1 MRNAPEPPRRF
12 RYGPDMSADVDR
24 TIRDVA
30 GRVKADLDRLTAEMT
45 AMFTEVIPEF
55 RHDEEV
61 RRLMIASTASN
72 LTAILDM
79 LMLSISRSDITVPPA
94 AAEYARRFAQHG
106 MSLEALLRAYRL
118 GEHMFMQQTITILR
132 HSEAGSDLA
141 LETTGRIALLVNSY
155 IDQVIEGVIDIYESE
170 RRRWDARSDSTRAAQ
185 IRAVLDTADLDL
197 AAAEQMLAASL
208 RGWHLAAIV
217 WVGTPAPATTDLLR
231 AGAAMLAAAT
241 GKNPLM
247 VSVDEQNCWGW
258 ISSAGKPSLDA
269 GQLERDLRR
278 KPGIRVAIG
287 DPGAG
292 LAGFRQTFRDAQLAR
307 NLASVAGPTGPLT
320 LHSRV
325 ALASLLVDHL
335 PDTKAW
341 VRRVLGDLMRDDE
354 TTARLRETVQTY
366 LDARGSLTDAAARM
380 HVHKN
385 TVHYRIRRAEEVLGH
400 PLTVNRL
407 EIEVALMVSEQLGL
421 GRGRGSA

>member
-1 MRNAPEPPRRF
+1 
-12 RYGPDMSADVDR
+12 MSVDVDR
-24 TIRDVA
+24 TIREVA
-30 GRVKADLDRLTAEMT
+30 GSVKTDLDRLTADMT
-45 AMFTEVIPEF
+45 SMFTEVIPEF
-55 RHDEEV
+55 RHDDEV

-79 LMLSISRSDITVPPA
+79 LALSISRDDITVPPA

-118 GEHMFMQQTITILR
+118 GEHMFTQQAITLLR
-132 HSEAGSDLA
+132 RSETPADLA
-141 LETTGRIALLVNSY
+141 LETIGRIALLVNSY

-170 RRRWDARSDSTRAAQ
+170 RRRWDARSDNTRVAQ
-185 IRAVLDTADLDL
+185 IRAVLDTENLDL
-197 AAAEQMLAASL
+197 VAAEQMLAASL
-208 RGWHLAAIV
+208 RGWHMAAIV
-217 WVGTPAPATTDLLR
+217 WTGKPVSSSTDLLG
-231 AGAAMLAAAT
+231 AGAAMLTAAT

-247 VSVDEQNCWGW
+247 VLIDEQNCWAW
-258 ISSAGKPSLDA
+258 ISSVGKPSLDA
-269 GQLERDLRR
+269 GRLERDLRR
-278 KPGIRVAIG
+278 RPGVRVAVG
-287 DPGAG
+287 DPGIG
-292 LAGFRQTFRDAQLAR
+292 LEGFRQTFRDAQRAR
-307 NLASVAGPTGPLT
+307 NLALVADPSRSLT

-335 PDTKAW
+335 PDTTAW
-341 VRRVLGDLMRDDE
+341 VHRVLGDLMRDDE

-407 EIEVALMVSEQLGL
+407 ETEVALMISEQLGL
-421 GRGRGSA
+421 GHTR

>member
-1 MRNAPEPPRRF
+1 
-12 RYGPDMSADVDR
+12 MSVDVDR
-24 TIRDVA
+24 TIREVA
-30 GRVKADLDRLTAEMT
+30 GRVKTDLDRLTADMT
-45 AMFTEVIPEF
+45 SMFTEVIPEF
-55 RHDEEV
+55 RHDDEV

-79 LMLSISRSDITVPPA
+79 LALSISRDDITVPPA

-118 GEHMFMQQTITILR
+118 GEHMFTQQAIALLR
-132 HSEAGSDLA
+132 RSEIPADLA
-141 LETTGRIALLVNSY
+141 LETIGRIALLVNSY

-170 RRRWDARSDSTRAAQ
+170 RRRWDARSDNTRVAQ
-185 IRAVLDTADLDL
+185 IRAVLDTENLDL

-217 WVGTPAPATTDLLR
+217 WTGKPVSSSTDLLG
-231 AGAAMLAAAT
+231 AGAAMLTAAT

-247 VSVDEQNCWGW
+247 VLIDEQNCWAW
-258 ISSAGKPSLDA
+258 ISSVGKPPLDA
-269 GQLERDLRR
+269 ARLERDLRR
-278 KPGIRVAIG
+278 RAGVRVAVG
-287 DPGAG
+287 DPGIG
-292 LAGFRQTFRDAQLAR
+292 LEGFRQTFRDAQRAR
-307 NLASVAGPTGPLT
+307 NLALVADPSRSLT

-325 ALASLLVDHL
+325 ALASLLVDQL
-335 PDTKAW
+335 PDTTAW
-341 VRRVLGDLMRDDE
+341 VHRVLGDLMRDDE

-407 EIEVALMVSEQLGL
+407 ETEVALMVSQQLGL
-421 GRGRGSA
+421 GRTR

>member
-1 MRNAPEPPRRF
+1 
-12 RYGPDMSADVDR
+12 MSTDVDR

-30 GRVKADLDRLTAEMT
+30 GRVKADLDRLTVAMT

-55 RHDEEV
+55 RHDDEV

-79 LMLSISRSDITVPPA
+79 LTLSISRADITVPPA

-118 GEHMFMQQTITILR
+118 GEHMFMQQTIALLR
-132 HSEAGSDLA
+132 QHEAASDLA
-141 LETTGRIALLVNSY
+141 LETTSRIALLVNSY

-170 RRRWDARSDSTRAAQ
+170 RRRWDARSDNTRAAQ
-185 IRAVLDTADLDL
+185 IRAVLDTEDLDL

-208 RGWHLAAIV
+208 RGWHMAALV
-217 WVGTPAPATTDLLR
+217 WVSKPVPATTDLLR
-231 AGAAMLAAAT
+231 AAAAMLTAAT
-241 GKNPLM
+241 GKTPLM
-247 VSVDEQNCWGW
+247 VLVDEQNCWAW
-258 ISSAGKPSLDA
+258 ISSVGKPSLDA
-269 GQLERDLRR
+269 DQLERDLLRR
-278 KPGIRVAIG
+278 PGIRVAIG

-292 LAGFRQTFRDAQLAR
+292 LTGFRQTFRDAQRAR
-307 NLASVAGPTGPLT
+307 NLALVAGPTRPLT

-325 ALASLLVDHL
+325 ALASLLVDQL
-335 PDTKAW
+335 PDTRAW
-341 VRRVLGDLMRDDE
+341 VHRVLGDLMRDDE

-385 TVHYRIRRAEEVLGH
+385 TVHYRVRRAEEVLGH

-407 EIEVALMVSEQLGL
+407 EIEVALMISEQLGL
-421 GRGRGSA
+421 GHGRATA

>member
-1 MRNAPEPPRRF
+1 M
-12 RYGPDMSADVDR
+12 DADVDT
-24 TIRDVA
+24 TIRDVVA
-30 GRVKADLDRLTAEMT
+30 RVKADLDRLTAEMT
-45 AMFTEVIPEF
+45 SMFTEVIPEF
-55 RHDEEV
+55 RHDDEV

-79 LMLSISRSDITVPPA
+79 LALSISRDDITVPPA

-118 GEHMFMQQTITILR
+118 GEHMFTQQTIALLR
-132 HSEAGSDLA
+132 HSATPADLA
-141 LETTGRIALLVNSY
+141 LDTTSRIALLVNSY

-170 RRRWDARSDSTRAAQ
+170 RRRWDARSDNTRAAQ
-185 IRAVLDTADLDL
+185 IRAVLDTDNLDL

-208 RGWHLAAIV
+208 RGWHMAAII
-217 WVGTPAPATTDLLR
+217 WVGKPASATTDLLH
-231 AGAAMLAAAT
+231 ACAAMLSAAT

-247 VSVDEQNCWGW
+247 VLVDEQNCWAW
-258 ISSAGKPSLDA
+258 ISSVGKPSLDA
-269 GQLERDLRR
+269 DRLERDMRR
-278 KPGIRVAIG
+278 RPGIRVAVG
-287 DPGAG
+287 DPGTG
-292 LAGFRQTFRDAQLAR
+292 LAGFRQTFRDAQRAR
-307 NLASVAGPTGPLT
+307 NLALVADPTRSLT

-341 VRRVLGDLMRDDE
+341 VHRVLGDLMRDDE

-407 EIEVALMVSEQLGL
+407 ETEVALMISAQLGL
-421 GRGRGSA
+421 GRE

>member
-1 MRNAPEPPRRF
+1 
-12 RYGPDMSADVDR
+12 MSAEVDT

-30 GRVKADLDRLTAEMT
+30 GRVKADLDRLTSGMT
-45 AMFTEVIPEF
+45 AMFAEVIPEF
-55 RHDEEV
+55 RHDDEV

-79 LMLSISRSDITVPPA
+79 LMLSISRDDITVPPA

-118 GEHMFMQQTITILR
+118 GEHMFMQQTIAVLR
-132 HSEAGSDLA
+132 RAGTPADLA
-141 LETTGRIALLVNSY
+141 LATTSRVAVLVNSY

-185 IRAVLDTADLDL
+185 IRAVLDTDDLDV
-197 AAAEQMLAASL
+197 ASAEEMLSASL
-208 RGWHLAAIV
+208 RGWHMAAVI
-217 WVGTPAPATTDLLR
+217 WVREPGASSIELLR
-231 AGAAMLAAAT
+231 AGTSMLAGAT
-241 GKNPLM
+241 GKHPLT
-247 VSVDEQNCWGW
+247 VLVDEQNCWAW
-258 ISSAGKPSLDA
+258 ISSVGKPALDA
-269 GQLERDLRR
+269 DRLERDLRR
-278 KPGIRVAIG
+278 RPGISVAIG
-287 DPGAG
+287 DPGPG
-292 LAGFRQTFRDAQLAR
+292 LAGFRQTFRDAQRARSLALLTEPAR
-307 NLASVAGPTGPLT
+307 PLT
-320 LHSRV
+320 VHARV

-335 PDTKAW
+335 PDTEAW

-354 TTARLRETVQTY
+354 PTARLRETVQTY
-366 LDARGSLTDAAARM
+366 LEARGSLTDAAARM

-407 EIEVALMVSEQLGL
+407 ETEVALMVSEQLGL
-421 GRGRGSA
+421 GRVK

>member
-1 MRNAPEPPRRF
+1 MGNASEPSHRF
-12 RYGPDMSADVDR
+12 RYGPDMSVDVDR

-30 GRVKADLDRLTAEMT
+30 GRVEADLDRLIPEMT
-45 AMFTEVIPEF
+45 AMFVEVIPEF
-55 RHDEEV
+55 RHDDEV
-61 RRLMIASTASN
+61 RRLMVASTASN

-79 LMLSISRSDITVPPA
+79 LTLSISRDDITVPPA

-118 GEHMFMQQTITILR
+118 GEHMFMQRTIAVLR
-132 HSEAGSDLA
+132 HSEASADLA
-141 LETTGRIALLVNSY
+141 LETTSRVGLLVNSY

-170 RRRWDARSDSTRAAQ
+170 RRRWDARTDNTRAAQ
-185 IRAVLDTADLDL
+185 IRAVLDTENLDL
-197 AAAEQMLAASL
+197 ASAEQMLAASL
-208 RGWHLAAIV
+208 RGWHVAAIV
-217 WVGTPAPATTDLLR
+217 WVREPVTSSIDSVR
-231 AGAAMLAAAT
+231 AGVSMLQAAT
-241 GKNPLM
+241 GKHPLT
-247 VSVDEQNCWGW
+247 VLVDEQNCWAW
-258 ISSAGKPSLDA
+258 ISSIGRPSLDA
-269 GQLERDLRR
+269 DRLERDLARR
-278 KPGIRVAIG
+278 PELRVAIG

-292 LAGFRQTFRDAQLAR
+292 LAGFRQTFRDAQRAR
-307 NLASVAGPTGPLT
+307 NLALTADPTRALT
-320 LHSRV
+320 LYSRV

-366 LDARGSLTDAAARM
+366 LEARGSLTDAAARM

-407 EIEVALMVSEQLGL
+407 ETEVALMVSEQLGL
-421 GRGRGSA
+421 DRME